1 MATDNDQ
8 KKADELLKG
17 LSSEEDA
24 RKRQALFEQV
34 ATEVESP
41 ALQDEIMKRYSSLG
55 REFLSDSLPGRV
67 DPRVA
72 SILEPMIGDVSGV
85 RVHTGKTASDAA
97 RAMDARAF
105 AVGDQDVFLDESEFA
120 AGSTQGRALLAHEL
134 AHTRDVATGFAL
146 SRKSGMDSSDREV
159 FAHAVED
166 QYVQAEAEE
175 NEGMDE
181 TSSHAAGR
189 EMTSAASGASL
200 EDVDKDDLEGRIW
213 DIIQR
218 QQRRSSER
226 FGR

>member
-1 MATDNDQ
+1 MANEKDQ
-8 KKADELLKG
+8 EKADELLKG
-17 LSSEEDA
+17 LDSEEDA
-24 RKRQALFEQV
+24 AKRQASFEQV
-34 ATEVESP
+34 ASEVESP
-41 ALQDEIMKRYSSLG
+41 ALQDEIMKRYSALG

-72 SILEPMIGDVSGV
+72 SIVEPMIGDVSGV

-105 AVGDQDVFLDESEFA
+105 AVGDKDVFLDDAEFSA
-120 AGSTQGRALLAHEL
+120 NSTQGRALLAHEL

-146 SRKSGMDSSDREV
+146 SRQSGADGSDREA

-166 QYVQAEAEE
+166 RYVQAEAEE
-175 NEGMDE
+175 ESASEPSGGSGDAPG
-181 TSSHAAGR
+181 AAAD
-189 EMTSAASGASL
+189 SNQL
-200 EDVDKDDLEGRIW
+200 EDIDKDDLESRIW